1 VIDGDWLI
9 NEKYLMQ
16 NWFLPFRMHYIGGQI
31 LNVRMHCITG
41 RREYISNYFFYMLCV
56 EAAIH
61 KKGNH
66 KKVNHGYTCMT
77 ICLTLCVDLIY

>member
-1 VIDGDWLI
+1 MLC
-9 NEKYLMQ
+9 
-16 NWFLPFRMHYIGGQI
+16 
-31 LNVRMHCITG
+31 VRAAYHNKGVFDEAHIFQT
-41 RREYISNYFFYMLCV
+41 IFFYMLCV

-77 ICLTLCVDLIY
+77 ICLTPCVDLIY